1 MIYTKETISFPD
13 STQKDIY
20 FTDPDDRSKQVKK
33 RTQLYWSNKALEGML
48 IRSPVVIKK

>member
-1 MIYTKETISFPD
+1 MIYTKEIISFPD

-20 FTDPDDRSKQVKK
+20 FTDPDDRDKKVKQ
-33 RTQLYWSNKALEGML
+33 RTRAYWSNKALEEML